1 MATFQPSAQADH
13 FQPQNTQ
20 NWTLEQL
27 NKVTC
32 PNRLCFLLLHE
43 DSQVS
48 CLPGEETATYRMH
61 LGKRPAGLRSIMLS
75 LETSGPLIRML
86 LLQLPRALTLLRTT
100 CTNCKNCS
108 RINSNTKHLSPIVH
122 VWDGLICG
130 SYPKMGLNCS
140 GSMRSD
146 LAKMLDTDAGSCT
159 AVWYHLNKIVSVVL
173 DCTRTA
179 SIFTVGD

>member
-48 CLPGEETATYRMH
+48 CLPGEETATYQMH

-108 RINSNTKHLSPIVH
+108 RITFKYQASKSNCACVGWTDLWIIPQ
-122 VWDGLICG
+122 DGTELFW
-130 SYPKMGLNCS
+130 L
-140 GSMRSD
+140 
-146 LAKMLDTDAGSCT
+146 
-159 AVWYHLNKIVSVVL
+159 HEE
-173 DCTRTA
+173 
-179 SIFTVGD
+179 